1 MKILVIGAGG
11 AIGSAVANEL
21 AIRHDVISAGSN
33 SGDYRADIADIAQV
47 RALFAQV
54 GKLDAVV
61 VAAGSVHFGPLAE
74 LGPEQFQ
81 VGIASK
87 LMGQINVAQTAVA
100 YLNDG
105 GSITL
110 VSGIVSEQP
119 IRYGVSATM
128 VNGAVEAFVRGAAPE
143 LPRGIRI
150 NVISPNV
157 LVESMDKFG
166 PYFRGFE
173 PVPAARVALGYS
185 RAVEGLQTGQVL
197 RVW

>member
-1 MKILVIGAGG
+1 MKILVIGANG
-11 AIGSAVANEL
+11 AVGSAVANEL
-21 AIRHDVISAGSN
+21 ATRHEVISAGSR
-33 SGDYRADIADIAQV
+33 SGDYIADIAQV

-61 VAAGSVHFGPLAE
+61 VAAGNVHFGPLAE

-87 LMGQINVAQTAVA
+87 LMGQVNVAQVAVD

-110 VSGIVSEQP
+110 VSGIVSEHP
-119 IRYGVSATM
+119 IRYGTSASM
-128 VNGAVEAFVRGAAPE
+128 VNGAVEAFVRAAAQE
-143 LPRGIRI
+143 LPRGVRI
-150 NVISPNV
+150 NVVSPNV
-157 LVESMDKFG
+157 LVESWDKFG
-166 PYFRGFE
+166 PYFCGFE
-173 PVPAARVALGYS
+173 AVPAKRVALGFTRS
-185 RAVEGLQTGQVL
+185 VEGLQTGQVI